1 MPEDVN
7 MFVKPIIMKKRKHDL
22 KSWIAKRKLI
32 RQINKTSPSF
42 SMMVRMHE
50 FLSILRNSYM
60 YDNNDSFHLFLGSI
74 DKKYN
79 AKNTLA
85 MVYKENGFS
94 IKFLLSIDTSEI
106 NIEIARNGKSKTEIE
121 HISFLD
127 GQYEFKD
134 IYDQEKM
141 LFIVSCLMN
150 GVVELIEYYYK
161 NKKL

>member
-1 MPEDVN
+1 
-7 MFVKPIIMKKRKHDL
+7 
-22 KSWIAKRKLI
+22 
-32 RQINKTSPSF
+32 
-42 SMMVRMHE
+42 
-50 FLSILRNSYM
+50 M

-79 AKNTLA
+79 VKNTLA

-94 IKFLLSIDTSEI
+94 IKFVLVISNKNQI
-106 NIEIARNGKSKTEIE
+106 NIEITRNGQSKNDIE
-121 HISFLD
+121 KISFYD
-127 GQYEFKD
+127 GEYKFKD

-150 GVVELIEYYYK
+150 GVAELVDYYYK